1 MRINEFFEIRLRAP
15 LYNHV
20 WSWGAMSEELDIV
33 VLRVGRWAVE
43 SYNDGKEWA
52 ILLHPD
58 WLEKPAGGLSER
70 IRHIEAMRKG
80 CRGYAVLVDFRED
93 GKISAFDDQTL
104 LQLAPPVDGD
114 DGFVYAQVFTR
125 VSVDKVV
132 DLQKHPEDKAEDVAE
147 IFAIFEKETETERRM
162 MVAARIG
169 QGPYRDAVLRLWDYK
184 CAFTGSRVATAIR
197 ASHLIPWKLC
207 THAERLD
214 PYNGIPLIAT
224 LDALFDRGLI
234 TFDSNG
240 SLVVSSTVPTFERS
254 RLALD
259 AGTGIGKPKAKT
271 SKFLE
276 FHRQNV
282 LVDDL

>member
-1 MRINEFFEIRLRAP
+1 MRINAFFENRLLAP

-20 WSWGAMSEELDIV
+20 WSWGAMNEKSEIV
-33 VLRVGRWAVE
+33 FLRVGRWAIE
-43 SYNDGKEWA
+43 SYDDGKEWA
-52 ILLHPD
+52 ILLHPA

-104 LQLAPPVDGD
+104 LQLAPPIDD
-114 DGFVYAQVFTR
+114 DGFVYSQVLSR
-125 VSVDKVV
+125 VSVDNVV
-132 DLQKHPEDKAEDVAE
+132 DLQKHSEDKTEDIAE
-147 IFAIFEKETETERRM
+147 IFSIFAKETERRM

-169 QGPYRDAVLRLWDYK
+169 QGAYRDAVLRLWDYK

-197 ASHLIPWKLC
+197 ASHIKPWKLC
-207 THAERLD
+207 THEERLD

-234 TFDSNG
+234 TFDSRG
-240 SLVVSSTVPTFERS
+240 SLLVSNTVPTFERS

-259 AGTGIGKPKAKT
+259 AR
-271 SKFLE
+271 S
-276 FHRQNV
+276 
-282 LVDDL
+282 